1 MRTVL
6 IFIALALGL
15 VFVISARVMA
25 LKKGQLRLAVEVGL
39 PQSAPTTRQKAA
51 DSSELLQIQA
61 VLDEVTAR
69 FGFSKIHS
77 ARKSRICAAELAF
90 RSGRRGGID
99 PMIVARG
106 MNRFTSDLHGAPYLR
121 TTQAQVEI
129 YGEGLG
135 KLFPRLF
142 KAELVMSKAEFS
154 PLAAVVLTEAMLHLK
169 VTSRQWQVSPEEWVR
184 RVQDQR
190 APESNSDP
198 IVQPRLAVSE
208 TSDHDNILEERLR
221 RAFERHLEVFLNAI
235 GV

>member
-25 LKKGQLRLAVEVGL
+25 LKKGQLRLAFEAGL
-39 PQSAPTTRQKAA
+39 PQSAPTTRQKTA
-51 DSSELLQIQA
+51 DGSELLQIQA

-106 MNRFTSDLHGAPYLR
+106 MNRL
-121 TTQAQVEI
+121 
-129 YGEGLG
+129 
-135 KLFPRLF
+135 
-142 KAELVMSKAEFS
+142 
-154 PLAAVVLTEAMLHLK
+154 PLTLMDHDISEPPK
-169 VTSRQWQVSPEEWVR
+169 RKSRFMA
-184 RVQDQR
+184 RVQGNYFPVCSRPSLQIPHWPFANR
-190 APESNSDP
+190 S
-198 IVQPRLAVSE
+198 
-208 TSDHDNILEERLR
+208 
-221 RAFERHLEVFLNAI
+221 
-235 GV
+235 